1 MWAYLLVTALT
12 FYLLVPG
19 VVLTLPPGGSSQTV
33 LLVHSAVFAVV
44 HLLTHK
50 YLFRR

>member
-1 MWAYLLVTALT
+1 MWMYLLVTALT

-19 VVLTLPPGGSSQTV
+19 VVLTLPSGGSQQTV
-33 LLVHSAVFAVV
+33 LLVHSVVFAVV
-44 HLLTHK
+44 HLMTHK

>member
-19 VVLTLPPGGSSQTV
+19 VVLTLPPGGSQQTV

-50 YLFRR
+50 YVFRR